1 VRHPNGR
8 GQSLV
13 EFALVFPVLVLAIG
27 GVIQAGTYFWAQST
41 LEQVAHDLGRWAVT
55 QRAQPCSSIPDM
67 AAKADGF
74 ANSTNLIGHASG
86 EYTTATYRAYAD
98 GTPLPATAAF
108 PRGVEAAWTISP
120 VPSPP
125 VPCPAPNN
133 AATWFV
139 TIRLTHTIPVFFPL
153 LPIPSAISV
162 TTTTQMEPTT

>member
-1 VRHPNGR
+1 VRHRNGR

-13 EFALVFPVLVLAIG
+13 EFALVFPVFILVLG
-27 GVIQAGTYFWAQST
+27 GIVQAGTYFWAQST

-55 QRAQPCSSIPDM
+55 QAASPCSSIADM

-86 EYTTATYRAYAD
+86 EYTTATYRVYPD
-98 GTPLPATAAF
+98 NSPLPSTAPFA
-108 PRGVEAAWTISP
+108 RGVEAVWSN
-120 VPSPP
+120 PSPS

-139 TIRLTHTIPVFFPL
+139 TIRMTHTVPVFFPL

>member
-55 QRAQPCSSIPDM
+55 QRAQPVQLDPGHGREGRRFRQQHQPHRARERRVHDGDIPRLCRRH
-67 AAKADGF
+67 AAP
-74 ANSTNLIGHASG
+74 GHG
-86 EYTTATYRAYAD
+86 R
-98 GTPLPATAAF
+98 LPPWRRGGVDDQ
-108 PRGVEAAWTISP
+108 PRP
-120 VPSPP
+120 VTP

-139 TIRLTHTIPVFFPL
+139 TIRLTHTVPVFFPL